1 MITKKL
7 LKRLNLTQKN
17 DRVFFAINNHSY
29 FSMNDLKL
37 LKKAINKSVKLFR
50 VCLHKDTS
58 SQIQEMIICHIIP
71 QKIGPLKQKKESISY
86 HLITGE
92 LTIRIAYNNKISTYK
107 LDKKNHRGLRIP
119 CNVFRE
125 VISTKKNT
133 TFLEISTGPFFDKQ
147 TIWQN

>member
-71 QKIGPLKQKKESISY
+71 QKIGPLKQKKECSFV
-86 HLITGE
+86 H
-92 LTIRIAYNNKISTYK
+92 
-107 LDKKNHRGLRIP
+107 
-119 CNVFRE
+119 VFERFS
-125 VISTKKNT
+125 VRVPPYCSRVYSGAMW
-133 TFLEISTGPFFDKQ
+133 LLAVVG
-147 TIWQN
+147 